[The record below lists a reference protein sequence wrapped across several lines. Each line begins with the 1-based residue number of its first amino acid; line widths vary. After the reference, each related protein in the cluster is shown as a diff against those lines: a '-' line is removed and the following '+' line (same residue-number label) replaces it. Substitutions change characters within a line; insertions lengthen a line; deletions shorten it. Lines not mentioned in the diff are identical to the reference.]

1 MNSLFKLIAS
11 QFLLALLIGCI
22 DIDQKINVVK
32 DELIYKVDLIIDAQ
46 IAEMSGKKPGQYC
59 DFSFTKIDGLITEIK
74 EIKEGGNM
82 ICSFSAEG
90 KLDKFSNFI
99 LATDKQQTPL
109 VQISKIDGDKYRIE
123 NIVDMSKKDEKG
135 KNSLEGMEAMFAG
148 RSLSWSVS
156 ASKII
161 ETNGKIAE
169 NGLSVAWKVPL
180 ATAIK
185 SPQRFFVVFEKE
197 SSWIDKIINFF
208 KQIFQSIIGLFNSN
222 SNSIPPNS
230 NSPTKPE
237 QSLVPVRASSE
248 STSNSPSK
256 SEQSPA
262 STQATNQSNSSIEGK
277 WSGWGGNTCEN
288 PLTFKEGKLA
298 LEGNDFDPV
307 EVTKNSTHEF
317 VVKSKSDPKDQGLVL
332 SNVTA
337 TSMKITSN
345 ASGDDFVLARCQ

>member
-11 QFLLALLIGCI
+11 SFLSAFLIGCI

-32 DELIYKVDLIIDAQ
+32 DELIYKVDLIMDAQ
-46 IAEMSGKKPGQYC
+46 IAELSDKKPGQYC

-74 EIKEGGNM
+74 ETKEGGNI

-90 KLDKFSNFI
+90 KLDKFSNFK
-99 LATDKQQTPL
+99 LLTDKEKTPL

-135 KNSLEGMEAMFAG
+135 KNPLEGMEALFAG

-156 ASKII
+156 ASKIV

-169 NGLSVAWKVPL
+169 NGQSVAWKVPL

-185 SPQRFFVVFEKE
+185 SPQKIFVVFEKE

-208 KQIFQSIIGLFNSN
+208 KKIFQSIIGLFNSN
-222 SNSIPPNS
+222 STPQNS

-237 QSLVPVRASSE
+237 QSLVPVGASSE

-262 STQATNQSNSSIEGK
+262 STQAPNQSNSSIEGK

-337 TSMKITSN
+337 ASMKITSN